1 MAIKSFKILNMV
13 RNIFSYWLLLTVNEL
28 IIELGDL
35 LNQEILAQINLLF
48 FNIEVNG
55 RALIHTHHVN
65 H

>member
-48 FNIEVNG
+48 FNIEVDG
-55 RALIHTHHVN
+55 GALIHTHHVN

>member
-1 MAIKSFKILNMV
+1 MV

-55 RALIHTHHVN
+55 GALIHTHHVN